1 MAVVRWV
8 FEDPVLL
15 ETEVFDVNP
24 SAGGSPGY
32 EKNFLF
38 QETTAPDGKTL
49 IFEGQDAPQNLA
61 FSGTILDQAQYE
73 MFREWFSKRYQIK
86 VTDDLG
92 RQFMILIK
100 SFKPERV
107 RARSHPWKHT
117 YTVEAAILD
126 WPV

>member
-15 ETEVFDVNP
+15 ETYVFDVNP
-24 SAGGSPGY
+24 SEGGSPGF
-32 EKNFLF
+32 EKRFEF

-49 IFEGQDAPQNLA
+49 IFEGQDTPQNIT
-61 FSGTILDQAQYE
+61 FSGTILTESHYNA
-73 MFREWFSKRYQIK
+73 FVEWYSKRYQIK

-92 RQFMILIK
+92 REFMILIK

-107 RARSHPWKHT
+107 RAVSHPWKHK

-126 WPV
+126 WP